1 MIGIHTASG
10 QPRRRTSIPGLR
22 LQPLQRPSAPEPP
35 HSTDDE
41 DRRMST
47 PLSVVT
53 ARTPSPPAALPPS
66 VSRSGGRY
74 THGRRYHQRRAVSP
88 GYGLR
93 RAPGFAAGHDSDDE
107 CSWIC
112 GLDYDILSCIAGHMD
127 ATSLLALSS
136 TRRRF
141 LHLRDDRLVWY
152 RIYTNSFGNV
162 GSRHPFD
169 DLDSL
174 RSVDWGLRFRERTT
188 VYSTQR
194 VLAEDGP
201 LGGEASDL
209 LRGKYTS
216 WSHGNAVARNALP
229 ACLCAIG
236 ELGLHYPL
244 SADEVSGGPNLHP
257 HQVAALAFLRSV
269 FDDASWTRNGSGHDT
284 PPPVELTSEQWLQQL
299 ADTLGAT
306 KLDFEE
312 RTKWTGGSLTTSD
325 IFGVLWH
332 IGGFAVRGWA
342 FGRPASHLSD
352 RARSI
357 TPDGPGG
364 GLGLDFGALVVSTS
378 TAPRHSDA
386 SIPAIQQINP
396 RQLMCILHLMRLGA
410 GEPTY
415 YQLAGVRKPLPES
428 RWGHVDEAD
437 FPDIEEEAAA
447 LRLTDRSSPF
457 APPSCPR
464 PSSGGITDS
473 FGRPFKGLWSSD
485 DDSEQ
490 ASPTGDSGEAV
501 ADGSVLPPSPLMME
515 PESHDGDGESE
526 RSLVQ
531 STPGLSHLS
540 LSLPDQLQPEEGDD
554 MNFLEPPP
562 PPGGQRGR
570 HGRPRVAESV
580 AESVRE
586 SFHFDHFADD
596 EEGDIVTGSCGDGVS
611 EEDEEEEQW
620 SLDAPPSVSDRRG
633 SKATPDGV

>member
-35 HSTDDE
+35 HGADDE
-41 DRRMST
+41 DRRAST
-47 PLSVVT
+47 PLSVLT
-53 ARTPSPPAALPPS
+53 ARNPSPPTLPPS
-66 VSRSGGRY
+66 ASRSGGRY
-74 THGRRYHQRRAVSP
+74 THARRYR
-88 GYGLR
+88 GYGQR
-93 RAPGFAAGHDSDDE
+93 EAPDFAGADDDE

-127 ATSLLALSS
+127 AGSLLAFSS

-141 LHLRDDRLVWY
+141 MHLRDDRLVWY
-152 RIYTNSFGNV
+152 SIYTNSFGEASV
-162 GSRHPFD
+162 GRGHPFD
-169 DLDSL
+169 NLDSL
-174 RSVDWGLRFRERTT
+174 RAIDWGLRYRERAT
-188 VYSTQR
+188 VYSAQR

-201 LGGEASDL
+201 LGGETSDL
-209 LRGKYTS
+209 RRGKYTS
-216 WSHGNAVARNALP
+216 WSHGTAVARNALP

-244 SADEVSGGPNLHP
+244 SSDEVSGGPNLHP
-257 HQVAALAFLRSV
+257 HQVAALTFLRSV
-269 FDDASWTRNGSGHDT
+269 FDDASWTRSGSGNDT
-284 PPPVELTSEQWLQQL
+284 PPPVELTTEQWLQHL

-306 KLDFEE
+306 NLDFEA

-342 FGRPASHLSD
+342 FGRPASHVSD

-378 TAPRHSDA
+378 TALRHSDA
-386 SIPAIQQINP
+386 NIPAIQQINP

-410 GEPTY
+410 GESTY

-437 FPDIEEEAAA
+437 FQDIEEEAAA
-447 LRLTDRSSPF
+447 LRLTDRSSPL

-473 FGRPFKGLWSSD
+473 FGRPFKGLWTPD

-490 ASPTGDSGEAV
+490 ARPTCDDGEAV
-501 ADGSVLPPSPLMME
+501 TDGPVPPSSLMLIE
-515 PESHDGDGESE
+515 PDGHAGDGESE

-540 LSLPDQLQPEEGDD
+540 LTMPDQLQPAEGDE
-554 MNFLEPPP
+554 NFLEPPP

-570 HGRPRVAESV
+570 RGRLQVAESV

-596 EEGDIVTGSCGDGVS
+596 EDGDMVAGSCGDGVS
-611 EEDEEEEQW
+611 EEDDEEEQLW
-620 SLDAPPSVSDRRG
+620 SLDALRSVSDTRG
-633 SKATPDGV
+633 SKATPGDE